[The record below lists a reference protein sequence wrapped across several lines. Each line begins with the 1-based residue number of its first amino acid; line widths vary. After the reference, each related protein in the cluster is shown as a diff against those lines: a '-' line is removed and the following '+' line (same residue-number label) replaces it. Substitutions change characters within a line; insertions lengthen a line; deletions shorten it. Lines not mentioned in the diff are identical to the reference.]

1 MSHFYWLVSKCGS
14 YQQTHCAMIM
24 LYRRLSLVTR
34 PWQRPS
40 LNLSHCTTQD
50 HWLGATITE
59 IATTVSQCQSFI
71 WDSRKLR
78 SVFRALV
85 NWPSFCLP
93 LITLVHLCLV
103 NLVISPSFA
112 CVLKFYLFSLS
123 LLGLI
128 KVTCLQPSFMWITY
142 QWIYWILFIFIF
154 VVFMCV
160 HQHSIVTAIFI
171 LAV

>member
-128 KVTCLQPSFMWITY
+128 KVTCVSSLPLCGLLISGFIEYCLSSSSLSSCVFINTVLWQLYSF
-142 QWIYWILFIFIF
+142 
-154 VVFMCV
+154 
-160 HQHSIVTAIFI
+160 
-171 LAV
+171 